1 MWSSAVPHDLM
12 QSTTVFLFNSTY
24 SASKISIR
32 TQEHDECDDY
42 VTLIIILTYERVPD
56 KHFRSTCKQARMSIS

>member
-1 MWSSAVPHDLM
+1 M

-24 SASKISIR
+24 SYSKISIR

-56 KHFRSTCKQARMSIS
+56 NHFYSTSKQGLNVYLLDSLIKIFVV